1 MALFFNS
8 IKYFRCLKNISKRIQ
23 IDNSYK
29 NFLCLEHKEL
39 TLQERNLANQQTKL
53 SDIDNIIK
61 KIDNKYQHEILIDK
75 HLIEDII
82 NCIQIEGK
90 LESSQAL
97 LTLRCCNVLIQ
108 CTQEQRIKF
117 ANTLWKLCNIYNV
130 PMDITLYNALLQVYI
145 ENNYT
150 FSPLNILSD
159 MKKQSIQP
167 NKVTY
172 MKLLEYF
179 CKNGNITKAIIVCQ
193 CLKDEKLPLDIDIF
207 NLLIIGYSQ
216 IGDLNSAINVLD
228 VIRKI
233 NLLPSNE
240 TYTALMCA
248 FAKFND
254 IVSIRE
260 ILSKCQK
267 KNVNFTNEN
276 ILDVIYTLI
285 VNRNVDHVDEMLW
298 ILKKPYCTEGIHFF
312 GKIIDI
318 KQEDIAIKILFYMYP
333 YIKNNFCRNE
343 YESFFINKFIC
354 SNVIP
359 EKIIDICS
367 HFYMK
372 FGNTKIFTE
381 AIYISFKHD
390 NDLLTLR
397 LLKEWK
403 NNGHKLR
410 PHYFWPFLV
419 KAQNNHDIKGLLKY
433 IKDMI
438 SVYDVEPCINTIANF
453 IIPNLLG
460 VDSSSSSLL
469 KEYGIPEETA
479 RNATVYY
486 LLQNNKT
493 RSSYMYVLKYPVY
506 YSDFILGNSLRQAL
520 FNTYDIDSYLEIVR
534 HLYIETNTGQ
544 KEKVSLIDKIY
555 DIMDFLHKNPT
566 CISKMTSITQM
577 ENEQSQTKNSM
588 SKQLHSF
595 TSCDPTMLFK
605 LFLRSKSWSTSI
617 PHEIYIFVTDQL
629 LKRYTNEESKMIL
642 KKLINEYRICAT
654 CKLSLTYAQNLIS
667 LGNLDDAAEIIE
679 YTGKEIKIRSKIIDD
694 YTKSLLNEA
703 ALMGNDRILKRFYD
717 ILLNIHYVKLSQ
729 NYLDPLVIIHIKQG
743 NIIKALEVAE
753 TLSEKYKHIPALREL
768 IESVVLT
775 KDVELLQH
783 FINVATKN
791 YNEQYILME
800 LMLCFLKNDYEEEA
814 KKIIK
819 IFCTSNYKFTIIK
832 ESLQNSLEERN
843 IKILDKLLD
852 LSVDYPDTDRF
863 VIYEYLVTIYAAKG
877 DYKCGLNLWRRMQKE
892 KVSPTDNSIIY
903 FNKLF
908 RENNINLLSI
918 SNSN

>member
-8 IKYFRCLKNISKRIQ
+8 TKYFRYLRNISKRIQ
-23 IDNSYK
+23 INNSYK

-39 TLQERNLANQQTKL
+39 TLQERNFANQQTKS

-61 KIDNKYQHEILIDK
+61 KIDNKYQHEGIIDK

-130 PMDITLYNALLQVYI
+130 PMNVTLYNALLQVYI

-179 CKNGNITKAIIVCQ
+179 CKNGNITKAKIVCQ
-193 CLKDEKLPLDIDIF
+193 CLKDEKLLLDIDIF

-216 IGDLNSAINVLD
+216 IGDLNSAINVLN

-240 TYTALMCA
+240 TYIALMCA

-254 IVSIRE
+254 IESIRE
-260 ILSKCQK
+260 ILFKCQK

-276 ILDVIYTLI
+276 ILNVIYTLI

-298 ILKKPYCTEGIHFF
+298 ILKKPYYTEGIHFF

-333 YIKNNFCRNE
+333 YIKNNFCKNE
-343 YESFFINKFIC
+343 YETFFINKFIC

-359 EKIIDICS
+359 GKIVDICS

-390 NDLLTLR
+390 NDLLALR

-433 IKDMI
+433 MKDMI
-438 SVYDVEPCINTIANF
+438 NVYDVEPCINTIANF

-460 VDSSSSSLL
+460 VDSSYSSLL
-469 KEYGIPEETA
+469 KEYGIPEETI

-493 RSSYMYVLKYPVY
+493 KSSYMYVLKYPTY

-534 HLYIETNTGQ
+534 HLYIETNTGR
-544 KEKVSLIDKIY
+544 KEKVSLTDKIY
-555 DIMDFLHKNPT
+555 DIIDFLHENPT
-566 CISKMTSITQM
+566 CISKMRSMTQM

-595 TSCDPTMLFK
+595 TFCDPTMLYK
-605 LFLRSKSWSTSI
+605 LFLRSKGWNTSI
-617 PHEIYIFVTDQL
+617 PHEIYIFIVDQL
-629 LKRYTNEESKMIL
+629 LKQYTNEESKMIL
-642 KKLINEYRICAT
+642 KKLINEYRIGAT

-679 YTGKEIKIRSKIIDD
+679 YTGKVIKIRSKIIDD

-703 ALMGNDRILKRFYD
+703 ALMGDDRIVKRFYD

-729 NYLDPLVIIHIKQG
+729 NFLDPLVIIHIEQG
-743 NIIKALEVAE
+743 NIIKALEIAE

-768 IESVVLT
+768 LESIVLT
-775 KDVELLQH
+775 KDVELLQY
-783 FINVATKN
+783 FINVATKT

-800 LMLCFLKNDYEEEA
+800 LILCFLKNDYEEEA
-814 KKIIK
+814 KRIIK
-819 IFCTSNYKFTIIK
+819 IFCTSNYKFTIIQ
-832 ESLQNSLEERN
+832 ESLQNSFKERN
-843 IKILDKLLD
+843 IKILEKLLD

-863 VIYEYLVTIYAAKG
+863 VIYEYLVTIYAIKG

-892 KVSPTDNSIIY
+892 KVLLTDNSITY

-908 RENNINLLSI
+908 RESNLNLLSI

>member
-8 IKYFRCLKNISKRIQ
+8 TKYFRCLRNISKRIQ
-23 IDNSYK
+23 INNSYK
-29 NFLCLEHKEL
+29 NFLYLKDEEL

-53 SDIDNIIK
+53 SDIDNIMK
-61 KIDNKYQHEILIDK
+61 KIDNKYQHEGLIDK

-97 LTLRCCNVLIQ
+97 LTLRCCNILIQ

-159 MKKQSIQP
+159 MKKRFIQP

-172 MKLLEYF
+172 MKFLEYF
-179 CKNGNITKAIIVCQ
+179 CKHGNITKAIIVCQ
-193 CLKDEKLPLDIDIF
+193 CLKNEKLPLDINIF

-254 IVSIRE
+254 IVRIRE

-285 VNRNVDHVDEMLW
+285 VNRNVDHIDEMLW
-298 ILKKPYCTEGIHFF
+298 ILKKPYHTEGIHFF

-343 YESFFINKFIC
+343 YETFFINKFIC

-438 SVYDVEPCINTIANF
+438 SVYNVEPCINTIANF

-469 KEYGIPEETA
+469 KEYGISEETV

-493 RSSYMYVLKYPVY
+493 RSSYMYVLKYPTY
-506 YSDFILGNSLRQAL
+506 YNDFILGNLLRQAL

-534 HLYIETNTGQ
+534 HLYVETNTGQ
-544 KEKVSLIDKIY
+544 KEKVSMTDKIY

-588 SKQLHSF
+588 SKKLHSF
-595 TSCDPTMLFK
+595 TSCDPIMLFK
-605 LFLRSKSWSTSI
+605 LFLRSNSWSTSI

-629 LKRYTNEESKMIL
+629 LKRYTNEESKIIL
-642 KKLINEYRICAT
+642 KKLINQYRICAT

-667 LGNLDDAAEIIE
+667 LGYLDDAAEIIE
-679 YTGKEIKIRSKIIDD
+679 YTGKVIKIRSKIVDD
-694 YTKSLLNEA
+694 YTKSLLGEA
-703 ALMGNDRILKRFYD
+703 ALMGNDRIVKRFYD
-717 ILLNIHYVKLSQ
+717 ILLNIQYVKLSQ
-729 NYLDPLVIIHIKQG
+729 NFLDPLVIIHIKQG
-743 NIIKALEVAE
+743 NIIKALEIAE
-753 TLSEKYKHIPALREL
+753 TLSEKYKHIPALKEL

-775 KDVELLQH
+775 KDMKLLQH
-783 FINVATKN
+783 LINVATKT

-800 LMLCFLKNDYEEEA
+800 LILCFLKNDYEEEA
-814 KKIIK
+814 KRIIK
-819 IFCTSNYKFTIIK
+819 IFCTSNYKFTIIQ
-832 ESLQNSLEERN
+832 ESLQNSFEERN
-843 IKILDKLLD
+843 IKILEKLLD
-852 LSVDYPDTDRF
+852 LSVDYPDIDRF
-863 VIYEYLVTIYAAKG
+863 VIYENLVTIYATKR
-877 DYKCGLNLWRRMQKE
+877 DYKSGLNLWRRMQKE
-892 KVSPTDNSIIY
+892 KVSPTDNSITY

-918 SNSN
+918 FNSN